1 MSDNRQQNA
10 NELLIE
16 GAKTYPQALAAL
28 SEFRRLVVAACEEA
42 FTPNLSELSK
52 YLGLPLPKNQLKQYT
67 RPDSLGASRIDGD
80 FGSLGV
86 KLVEEAEQSGQYC
99 YLLWRGGK
107 LYGVVDIWV
116 NNKPV
121 SLAIFSAFQ
130 KLNPIFELKEESGDV
145 MLMRALQPSDM
156 PRLI

>member
-1 MSDNRQQNA
+1 MCASLLNEAIMSESRKQNA

-42 FTPNLSELSK
+42 FAPGLNDLSK
-52 YLGLPLPKNQLKQYT
+52 ALGLPLPQSQLKPYT
-67 RPDSLGASRIDGD
+67 NPDSLGASKIDGD

-86 KLVEEAEQSGQYC
+86 KLKEETNQSGQYC

-107 LYGVVDIWV
+107 LYAVVDVWL
-116 NNKPV
+116 
-121 SLAIFSAFQ
+121 S
-130 KLNPIFELKEESGDV
+130 
-145 MLMRALQPSDM
+145 
-156 PRLI
+156 